1 MSSSKSPLPLKF
13 NCKKEFMSK
22 EVVRQV
28 PHNRQRWYTSAL
40 SALTSS
46 VSAISCNTREAKRKN
61 KEAQLD
67 WEQLRW
73 QETNSLAE
81 CKMRWNMKD
90 IASH

>member
-28 PHNRQRWYTSAL
+28 PQNRQRWYTSAL

-46 VSAISCNTREAKRKN
+46 VSASLASTLEKRKERSSTATRF
-61 KEAQLD
+61 EADFEEQLD
-67 WEQLRW
+67 GY
-73 QETNSLAE
+73 ETNLLRQSV
-81 CKMRWNMKD
+81 K
-90 IASH
+90 